1 MSDGHGTAALRSAQ
15 AYHDFVVHWQFRPW
29 TAVLLAEAAL
39 RPGERVLD
47 LATGTGIVAH
57 EAAPLVG
64 THGQVVAVDVNP
76 AMLAVAQTV
85 PAPPGAAI
93 DWREGDASGL
103 PLPDASID
111 VVLCQQGLQYFP
123 DRPMA
128 VAEASRV
135 LAPGGRAVFAVWRS
149 LEHNPVQM
157 ALNAA
162 AQRRLGVPAMAM
174 PFSLGDAGAV
184 QTLVEIAD
192 FAEVAITPRT
202 LVVVFP
208 SRAQYVRRNIE
219 SLSAV
224 VPELGAMDGAERTA
238 LARTIDEDAGAVLGA
253 HAWGDGIAIP
263 MSAHLIRGVTPD
275 TGEF

>member
-1 MSDGHGTAALRSAQ
+1 MSDGPGTAALRSAE

-39 RPGERVLD
+39 RSGERVLD

-57 EAAPLVG
+57 EVAPLVG

-76 AMLAVAQTV
+76 AMLTVAQTV
-85 PAPPGAAI
+85 QAPPGAVI
-93 DWREGDASGL
+93 QWYEGDASHL
-103 PLPDASID
+103 PLPDTSID

-123 DRPMA
+123 DRPTA
-128 VAEASRV
+128 AAEVRRV

-184 QTLVEIAD
+184 QTLFELAG
-192 FAEVAITPRT
+192 FAEVAITPRM

-238 LARTIDEDAGAVLGA
+238 LARKIDEDAGAVLGA

-263 MSAHLIRGVTPD
+263 MSAHLIQGVKPD